1 MRWSL
6 PESHTYNVLHILSS
20 FTSSLNIYSEPA
32 RQAAIARTAQ
42 MKAAAASA
50 SRGGRGR
57 SSRGSKPSSKS
68 STSSAS
74 LRRGE
79 NMGEVVIDGVV
90 FVFDKAGDK
99 LVKKPTQPEAS
110 SDPSSSTSLSTSSP
124 TSKSNPNSELST
136 SSTPLRTT
144 IGGENYVRT
153 KGGNLV
159 KAEVAAQWKANRELR
174 KKREKMEEMKKEKL
188 VRLTNLGKQVGE
200 RQKAR

>member
-1 MRWSL
+1 MERDGL
-6 PESHTYNVLHILSS
+6 YGHVRIEAV
-20 FTSSLNIYSEPA
+20 TSMLIYLEHRTSNREPA

-50 SRGGRGR
+50 SRGGRGG
-57 SSRGSKPSSKS
+57 SRGPKASKASSS
-68 STSSAS
+68 SS

-99 LVKKPTQPEAS
+99 LVKKPTQPSSEAS
-110 SDPSSSTSLSTSSP
+110 ISNLSSESLSTSKP
-124 TSKSNPNSELST
+124 TLETGST
-136 SSTPLRTT
+136 STPLRTT
-144 IGGENYVRT
+144 IGGENFVRT

-159 KAEVAAQWKANRELR
+159 KADVAAQWKANRELR
-174 KKREKMEEMKKEKL
+174 KKRERMEELKKEKME
-188 VRLTNLGKQVGE
+188 RLSNMGKQVGE